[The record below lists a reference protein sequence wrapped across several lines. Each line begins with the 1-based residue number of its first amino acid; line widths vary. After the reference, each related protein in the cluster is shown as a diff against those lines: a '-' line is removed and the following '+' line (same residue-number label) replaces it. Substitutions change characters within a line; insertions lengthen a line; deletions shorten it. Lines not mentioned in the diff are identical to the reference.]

1 MQKIFDLVGHNRLKN
16 PKIDGNTWLLY
27 LSPEKPVCKKQ
38 KLEPDLEQWTDSK
51 LGKEDVKAVY
61 CYPIYLNYMQ
71 STLCEMLGWMKQK
84 LESRFL
90 G

>member
-1 MQKIFDLVGHNRLKN
+1 MGILDYF
-16 PKIDGNTWLLY
+16 TCLLIN
-27 LSPEKPVCKKQ
+27 LHASKKQ
-38 KLEPDLEQWTDSK
+38 KLEPDLEQWTGSK
-51 LGKEDVKAVY
+51 SGKEDVKAVY

-71 STLCEMLGWMKQK
+71 STSCEMLGWMKQK